1 MKHQVKKISDS
12 LTEMTELVLPNDT
25 NLLGNL
31 MGGNL
36 MRWMDIACGICASR
50 HCEAPTVTVSV
61 DNLTFQEPIKLGDI
75 VTIKAKVS
83 RTFTTSLEIFIEV
96 YITNIRKQENRKSNQ
111 AYFTF
116 VALDERTMRPQIIPQ
131 AIPETPEEIK
141 AWDDA
146 AIRREF
152 RLLQS
157 GKIHPSEAKLSKSL
171 LNTEP
176 QSIK

>member
-1 MKHQVKKISDS
+1 MKSQTKKISES
-12 LTEMTELVLPNDT
+12 FTAMTELVLPNDT

-61 DNLTFQEPIKLGDI
+61 DHLTFQEPIKLGDI
-75 VTIKAKVS
+75 VTINASVS
-83 RTFTTSLEIFIEV
+83 RTFTTSLEIFVEV
-96 YITNIRKQENRKSNQ
+96 FITNIRKKENRKSNQ

-116 VALDERTMRPQIIPQ
+116 VALDERTMRPQVIPQ
-131 AIPETPEEIK
+131 AVIETDEEK
-141 AWDDA
+141 KMWEDA
-146 AIRREF
+146 AIRREL

-157 GKIHPSEAKLSKSL
+157 GRIQPSEATLSKNL
-171 LNTEP
+171 LN
-176 QSIK
+176 S

>member
-1 MKHQVKKISDS
+1 
-12 LTEMTELVLPNDT
+12 MTELVFPNDT

-50 HCEAPTVTVSV
+50 HCEAPAVTVSV
-61 DNLTFQEPIKLGDI
+61 DHLTFQEPIKLGDI

-96 YITNIRKQENRKSNQ
+96 YTTSIRKQEIRKSNQ

-116 VALDERTMRPQIIPQ
+116 VALDERTMRPQKIPQ
-131 AIPETPEEIK
+131 AIPETEEEK
-141 AWDDA
+141 RAWDNA

-157 GKIHPSEAKLSKSL
+157 GKIQPSEAKLSKDL
-171 LNTEP
+171 LN
-176 QSIK
+176 S

>member
-1 MKHQVKKISDS
+1 MNKETKKISES

-50 HCEAPTVTVSV
+50 HCNSPAVTVSV
-61 DNLTFQEPIKLGDI
+61 DHLTFQEPIKLGDI
-75 VTIKAKVS
+75 VTIKARVS
-83 RTFTTSLEIFIEV
+83 RTFNTSLEILIEV
-96 YITNIRKQENRKSNQ
+96 FTTSIRKVDMRKSNQ

-131 AIPETPEEIK
+131 AIPETDEEK
-141 AWDDA
+141 KTWDDA

-157 GKIHPSEAKLSKSL
+157 GKIQPSEAKLSKNL
-171 LNTEP
+171 LN
-176 QSIK
+176 S

>member
-1 MKHQVKKISDS
+1 MKIQNKKISDS
-12 LTEMTELVLPNDT
+12 YTEMTELVLPNDT

-50 HCEAPTVTVSV
+50 HCESATVTVSV
-61 DNLTFQEPIKLGDI
+61 DHLTFHEPIKLGDI

-83 RTFTTSLEIFIEV
+83 RTFNTSMEILVEV
-96 YITNIRKQENRKSNQ
+96 YITNIRKHENRKSNQ

-116 VALDERTMRPQIIPQ
+116 VALDERTMKPLVIPQ
-131 AIPETPEEIK
+131 AIPETEEEK
-141 AWDDA
+141 KHWEDA

-157 GKIHPSEAKLSKSL
+157 GKIQPAEAKLSKNL
-171 LNTEP
+171 LE
-176 QSIK
+176 SK

>member
-1 MKHQVKKISDS
+1 MKPLSKKISES
-12 LTEMTELVLPNDT
+12 ETMMTELVFPNDT

-36 MRWMDIACGICASR
+36 MRLMDIACGICASR
-50 HCEAPTVTVSV
+50 HCESSAVTVSV
-61 DNLTFQEPIKLGDI
+61 DHLTFQEPIKLGDI
-75 VTIKAKVS
+75 ITIKAKVS
-83 RTFTTSLEIFIEV
+83 RTFNTSLEIFVEV
-96 YITNIRKQENRKSNQ
+96 FTTHIKSNDLRKSNQ

-116 VALDERTMRPQIIPQ
+116 VALDDRTMRPQTIPQ
-131 AIPETPEEIK
+131 AIPESDAEKK

-157 GKIHPSEAKLSKSL
+157 GKIKPSEAKLSKDL
-171 LNTEP
+171 LN
-176 QSIK
+176 S

>member
-1 MKHQVKKISDS
+1 MYPTTKRVSESI
-12 LTEMTELVLPNDT
+12 TEMTELVFPNDT

-36 MRWMDIACGICASR
+36 MRLMDIASGICASR
-50 HCEAPTVTVSV
+50 HCESSVVTVSV
-61 DNLTFQEPIKLGDI
+61 DHLTFQEPIKLGDI

-83 RTFTTSLEIFIEV
+83 RTFTTSMEIFIEV
-96 YITNIRKQENRKSNQ
+96 FTTHIKTSERRKSNQ

-116 VALDERTMRPQIIPQ
+116 VALDDRTMKPKIIPQ
-131 AIPETPEEIK
+131 AIPDTEEEKK
-141 AWDDA
+141 AWEDA

-157 GKIHPSEAKLSKSL
+157 GKIKPSEAKLSKDL
-171 LNTEP
+171 LN
-176 QSIK
+176 S